1 MKNLFKD
8 LFKKKNE
15 ASSNIDQADQ
25 EPKIS
30 DNKKNN
36 SLETIKSKFNALVKK
51 SAGKGEDVIGIEFTT
66 NEIRLSQIS
75 SSKDNQSILDKLY
88 LHKIQLPED
97 TSVLDNPILVIQELQ
112 LAIQKSKIKIK
123 NAALALPVT
132 NSIIRVVTSP
142 LMTDNE
148 LVKAIDEDSLWENLV
163 QLTENLEEYSI
174 FYQVIERYPKEN
186 TMDILF
192 VASKFSDINMYTEIV
207 READLNPVIV
217 DVKCFA
223 IKAAVDQINKK
234 SGTIDESRLTAILEF
249 GTEEN
254 YVMIFHENNPIIT
267 DIFIRGQDRKTL
279 IESNNQEEIDSFVKR
294 YTSQVK
300 QAITDFEA
308 KYEKR
313 IRNLKVISNLEN
325 IETYL
330 AGFKKNLE
338 NTGFNLLDPLDG
350 VQVPQQIKDNLNL
363 KNKSHLSSIIGL
375 AFRKLDVFGHHKFVA
390 ASTNINLLPDRIKI
404 IGEKRIKII
413 SNFVLKGSLT
423 AISIIYLFLFGLSA
437 WNIMSYNSMLAT
449 YPQIISEHE
458 ILNKKI
464 ATITKEF
471 QIMDKSLNLSKSIQ
485 SNKVISYRYLAQ
497 IANSVP
503 NRVQFIKIEYDGKNQ
518 IIIEG
523 TASTDRDILKLVSN
537 LNSKSLISQAS
548 LATMSLANS
557 GSKSNS
563 QRKGFKIS
571 VKTKG

>member
-123 NAALALPVT
+123 NVALALPVT

-174 FYQVIERYPKEN
+174 FYQVVERHPKEN

-404 IGEKRIKII
+404 IAEKRIKII

-437 WNIMSYNSMLAT
+437 SNIMSYNSKLVT
-449 YPQIISEHE
+449 YAQTKSEHE

-464 ATITKEF
+464 AIITKEL

>member
-123 NAALALPVT
+123 NVALALPVT

-174 FYQVIERYPKEN
+174 FYQVVERHPKEN

-404 IGEKRIKII
+404 IAEKRIKII

-464 ATITKEF
+464 AIITKEF

>member
-404 IGEKRIKII
+404 IAEKRIKII

-437 WNIMSYNSMLAT
+437 SNIMSYNSKLVT
-449 YPQIISEHE
+449 YAQTKSEHE

-464 ATITKEF
+464 AIITKEL

>member
-1 MKNLFKD
+1 MAQSKFEMDSGFITTGDSLITGNLTIIGTPVIGTHAATKVYVDTAIAENSGSGWAGHLVPSINSNGTTGYDVGSLSKTWRD
-8 LFKKKNE
+8 LYL
-15 ASSNIDQADQ
+15 ASGLYLDATKVIDLTAGT
-25 EPKIS
+25 
-30 DNKKNN
+30 
-36 SLETIKSKFNALVKK
+36 LFIKS
-51 SAGKGEDVIGIEFTT
+51 
-66 NEIRLSQIS
+66 
-75 SSKDNQSILDKLY
+75 
-88 LHKIQLPED
+88 
-97 TSVLDNPILVIQELQ
+97 
-112 LAIQKSKIKIK
+112 
-123 NAALALPVT
+123 
-132 NSIIRVVTSP
+132 
-142 LMTDNE
+142 
-148 LVKAIDEDSLWENLV
+148 
-163 QLTENLEEYSI
+163 
-174 FYQVIERYPKEN
+174 
-186 TMDILF
+186 
-192 VASKFSDINMYTEIV
+192 
-207 READLNPVIV
+207 
-217 DVKCFA
+217 
-223 IKAAVDQINKK
+223 AVDQINNK

-249 GTEEN
+249 GIEEN

-267 DIFIRGQDRKTL
+267 DIFIRGQDRKNL
-279 IESNNQEEIDSFVKR
+279 IESRNQEEIDSFVKR

-300 QAITDFEA
+300 QAVTDFEA

-350 VQVPQQIKDNLNL
+350 VQIPQQIKDDLNL

-404 IGEKRIKII
+404 VAEKRMKII
-413 SNFVLKGSLT
+413 SNFVFKGSLT

-437 WNIMSYNSMLAT
+437 SNIMSYNSKLAT

-464 ATITKEF
+464 AIITKEL

>member
-15 ASSNIDQADQ
+15 ISSDIDQVD
-25 EPKIS
+25 EKLKTP

-36 SLETIKSKFNALVKK
+36 SLEIIKSKFNALVKK
-51 SAGKGEDVIGIEFTT
+51 SAGKGEDVIGVEFTT

-75 SSKDNQSILDKLY
+75 SSKDNQYTLDKFY
-88 LHKIQLPED
+88 LHKMQLPED

-123 NAALALPVT
+123 NAAFALPVT
-132 NSIIRVVTSP
+132 SSIIRVVTSP

-174 FYQVIERYPKEN
+174 FYQVIVRHPNEN

-192 VASKFSDINMYTEIV
+192 VASKLSDINMYTEIV
-207 READLNPVIV
+207 SGADLNPVIV

-223 IKAAVDQINKK
+223 IKAAVDQINNK

-249 GTEEN
+249 GIEEN

-279 IESNNQEEIDSFVKR
+279 IESSNQEEIDSFIKR

-300 QAITDFEA
+300 QAVTDFEA

-363 KNKSHLSSIIGL
+363 KNKSHLSSVIGL

-390 ASTNINLLPDRIKI
+390 ASTNTNLLPDRIKI
-404 IGEKRIKII
+404 IAEKRMKII
-413 SNFVLKGSLT
+413 SNFVFKGSLT

-437 WNIMSYNSMLAT
+437 SNIMSYNSKLAT

-464 ATITKEF
+464 AIITKEL

-557 GSKSNS
+557 GSKSNL

-571 VKTKG
+571 VKTKS

>member
-279 IESNNQEEIDSFVKR
+279 IESNNQEEIESFVKR

-437 WNIMSYNSMLAT
+437 SNIMSYNSKLVT
-449 YPQIISEHE
+449 YAQTKSEHE

-464 ATITKEF
+464 AIITKEL

>member
-123 NAALALPVT
+123 NVALALPVT

-174 FYQVIERYPKEN
+174 FYQVVERHPKEN

-279 IESNNQEEIDSFVKR
+279 IESNNQEEIESFVKR

-437 WNIMSYNSMLAT
+437 SNIMSYNSKLVT
-449 YPQIISEHE
+449 YAQTKSEHE

-464 ATITKEF
+464 AIITKEL

-523 TASTDRDILKLVSN
+523 TATNDRDILKLINN
-537 LNSKSLISQAS
+537 LSTKSLIAQAS
-548 LATMSLANS
+548 LAKMSMPKSSGNS
-557 GSKSNS
+557 NV
-563 QRKGFKIS
+563 QRKGFKIA
-571 VKTKG
+571 VTTKG

>member
-15 ASSNIDQADQ
+15 ISSDIDQVD
-25 EPKIS
+25 EKLKTP

-36 SLETIKSKFNALVKK
+36 SLEIIKSKFNALVKK
-51 SAGKGEDVIGIEFTT
+51 SAGKGEDVIGVELTT

-75 SSKDNQSILDKLY
+75 SSNDNQYTLDKFY
-88 LHKIQLPED
+88 LHKMQLPED

-123 NAALALPVT
+123 NAAFALPVT
-132 NSIIRVVTSP
+132 SSIIRVVTSP

-174 FYQVIERYPKEN
+174 FYQVIERHPNEN

-192 VASKFSDINMYTEIV
+192 VASKLSDINMYTEIV
-207 READLNPVIV
+207 KGADLNPVIV

-223 IKAAVDQINKK
+223 IKAAVDQINNK

-249 GTEEN
+249 GIEEN

-267 DIFIRGQDRKTL
+267 DIFIRGQDRKNL
-279 IESNNQEEIDSFVKR
+279 IESSNQEEIDSFVKR

-300 QAITDFEA
+300 QAVTDFEA

-404 IGEKRIKII
+404 IAEKRMKII
-413 SNFVLKGSLT
+413 FNFVFKGSLT

-437 WNIMSYNSMLAT
+437 SNIMSYNSKLAT

-464 ATITKEF
+464 AIITKEL

>member
-192 VASKFSDINMYTEIV
+192 VASKFSDINVYTEIV

-279 IESNNQEEIDSFVKR
+279 IESNNQEEIESFVKR

-437 WNIMSYNSMLAT
+437 SNIMSYSSKLVT
-449 YPQIISEHE
+449 YAQTKSEHE

-464 ATITKEF
+464 AIITKEL